1 MSRKYRELKNF
12 IIYVYEYIN
21 RFPPH
26 KMTLSWYKKLKRYEQ
41 RNRKSAK
48 KFFRTLKIDD

>member
-12 IIYVYEYIN
+12 IIFAYGYIN
-21 RFPPH
+21 RFPPY
-26 KMTLSWYKKLKRYEQ
+26 KMTLSWYKKIKRDEQ
-41 RNRKSAK
+41 RSRKSAK